1 MSSHPPS
8 RKGYFSTCQK
18 SSIKIPPAKLVL
30 NVIDLVDRYCENNG
44 IIAQAKEL
52 TSYQW
57 SKHILRWSHLI
68 KEIVNRG
75 DVQICK
81 IYSNDN
87 IAGLLMKS
95 QSQ

>member
-1 MSSHPPS
+1 MSSHPSS
-8 RKGYFSTCQK
+8 RKGYFFTCQK

-87 IAGLLMKS
+87 IADLLMKS